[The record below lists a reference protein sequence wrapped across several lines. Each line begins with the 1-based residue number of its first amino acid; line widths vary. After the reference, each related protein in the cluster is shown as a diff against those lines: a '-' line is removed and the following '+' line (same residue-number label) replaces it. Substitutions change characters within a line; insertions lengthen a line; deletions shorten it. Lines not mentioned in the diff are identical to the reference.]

1 MPSISDDI
9 GDGLRHWVDA
19 PLLGTTMVN
28 QQFALKI
35 AMIIHVFS
43 AFLGYPHFWTL
54 LGSCS
59 ESGWVIWYPN
69 N

>member
-9 GDGLRHWVDA
+9 RDGLRHWVDA

-35 AMIIHVFS
+35 AMISPMFS
-43 AFLGYPHFWTL
+43 QPF
-54 LGSCS
+54 
-59 ESGWVIWYPN
+59 
-69 N
+69 